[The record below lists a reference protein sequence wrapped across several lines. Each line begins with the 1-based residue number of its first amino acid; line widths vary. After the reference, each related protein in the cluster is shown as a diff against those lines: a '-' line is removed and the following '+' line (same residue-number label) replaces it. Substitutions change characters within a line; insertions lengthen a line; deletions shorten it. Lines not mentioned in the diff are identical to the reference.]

1 MFKGIFK
8 NALRALR
15 REIER
20 KLELDKNPLE
30 RKSLPYHLW
39 AKLTRRRAAPV
50 APTRQCMRR
59 ALTKVAFLSVTAM
72 YPGEPRAARRRMA
85 RAMAKSQWREHGLQA
100 AV

>member
-8 NALRALR
+8 NALRAVV
-15 REIER
+15 REIQH
-20 KLELDKNPLE
+20 KLKLGANAK
-30 RKSLPYHLW
+30 PYHLW
-39 AKLTRRRAAPV
+39 AKLPRRRAAPV